1 MPQTTGYTG
10 YTVTWPDR
18 NDPQVYPVVE
28 YPAFVVCP
36 TYTVVPVPTIDYD
49 YLATKIAE
57 KLKAMK

>member
-1 MPQTTGYTG
+1 MSQTTG

-18 NDPQVYPVVE
+18 TNPQVYPVVK
-28 YPAFVVCP
+28 YPAYVVYP
-36 TYTVVPVPTIDYD
+36 PVVTVPYIDYD